1 MKLTDPEA
9 IKALKKVRICELDDM
24 IADYPDDERDG
35 RSDWDMIANEAGWLL
50 ELFLEGETSH
60 SDDLQDARKL
70 LSRTRYGKSI
80 PLDPRTLKPKIKPY
94 QIQQAKYTVNEYN
107 RLVRFVAK
115 LRKMGL
121 AIGG

>member
-60 SDDLQDARKL
+60 SDDLQDAREL

-94 QIQQAKYTVNEYN
+94 QIQQAKNTVNEYN

-121 AIGG
+121 VIGG